1 MEATKINETEVKKE
15 LMRSKVNAK
24 LSHYVSGNI
33 YYTVE
38 LSDGIYQF
46 PISTIDKGELT
57 SIETEINSKIIKLDK
72 QLDVLIPGRI
82 NLVANV
88 EKNED
93 PQVIQI
99 ENEIS
104 TLKNELEKMLSLS
117 SDLGTTTFSNEMRGS
132 ELNRWIAKAI
142 KKDEFI
148 KIN

>member
-1 MEATKINETEVKKE
+1 METKINETEVKKE

-38 LSDGIYQF
+38 LADGIYQF
-46 PISTIDKGELT
+46 PISTVDTGTL
-57 SIETEINSKIIKLDK
+57 SEINDTEMVIDDIEGGGVQDFDKKIYDK
-72 QLDVLIPGRI
+72 KALQGD
-82 NLVANV
+82 
-88 EKNED
+88 NEGM
-93 PQVIQI
+93 VGEYREI
-99 ENEIS
+99 EF
-104 TLKNELEKMLSLS
+104 TRLS

-132 ELNRWIAKAI
+132 ELNRWISKAI